1 MSSSLTEKDIKT
13 LIDENICFEIPYEQR
28 GYRWRVINLL
38 ELLGDLI
45 EFVNDPTG
53 AVYCL
58 QPLAV
63 SKLESSER
71 CYRVWDGQ
79 QRLTTIFLLMK
90 SLGLPRPYNF
100 NYERDT
106 DELRKNFMDAP
117 IFRGNDE
124 NNIDLFYIGRA
135 MRLFDDCIS
144 NNLNSS
150 LINRGNKS
158 ELSLFESIC
167 KSLRDRVTKER
178 VQNLL
183 LGLLPEKKLI
193 FLWYVVDEANATEI
207 FMDINSGKI
216 SLTNTELIKALLLS
230 ENSVIKKH
238 ELTAMQFS
246 EIEQGLMNDNFWFM
260 IQPQEFKRIGNSI
273 VMVKGKELQN
283 STASDL
289 RNKLMRFDLLFNIV
303 ADVDFKS
310 YQQDPLAA
318 FRFFYD
324 HRQEIDS
331 LWRTVR
337 ENYRILQSIYNDM
350 EAYHYVGYLTYQ
362 NPGVS
367 GYTRIKNLLNSYHY
381 NKRSDF
387 ISSLKNE
394 IKVFEDPDK
403 LDFNKNKKQIR
414 CCLLLHNILTL
425 IETFNRHN
433 NNSKLRLDR
442 PFETFPFELL
452 YRQEWNIE
460 HIAPA
465 TDNPLKNESDRS
477 QWIMSTK
484 QDFPG
489 LFEDRKENDS
499 VYPLF
504 SNDVTENVHNLYRD
518 YSNLIENRETFK
530 SNDEMKMK
538 ITVAFDK
545 LYVAVIEA
553 TETLAGDDKIN
564 EKYCI
569 GNYVLLDETTNKT
582 FHNALFPTK
591 RRIIIAATGQQL
603 DTLDKEMPLAYIPP
617 CTKAAF
623 MKFYNTRPSVSLT
636 QWTETD
642 VKDYRKNII
651 DLQSNFR

>member
-1 MSSSLTEKDIKT
+1 MSSSLSEKDIKS
-13 LIDENICFEIPYEQR
+13 LIQENLCFEIPYEQR

-45 EFVNDPTG
+45 EFSNDPTG
-53 AVYCL
+53 AMYCL

-63 SKLESSER
+63 SQLETSER
-71 CYRVWDGQ
+71 CFRVWDGQ

-90 SLGLPRPYNF
+90 SLGLPSPYTF
-100 NYERDT
+100 TYERDT
-106 DELRKNFMDAP
+106 DDLRKNFINSP
-117 IFRGNDE
+117 VFRGNLE

-135 MRLFDDCIS
+135 KQLFDDCLN
-144 NNLNSS
+144 NNLRST

-158 ELSLFESIC
+158 ELSLFENIC
-167 KSLRDRVTKER
+167 KALNNKVIKEQ
-178 VQNLL
+178 VKKLL
-183 LGLLPEKKLI
+183 LGELPAKKLM

-273 VMVKGKELQN
+273 ELVKGKELQ
-283 STASDL
+283 STVSSDL
-289 RNKLMRFDLLFNIV
+289 RNKLLRFDLLFNIV

-324 HRQEIDS
+324 HRQEIDQK
-331 LWRTVR
+331 WRDVR
-337 ENYRILQSIYNDM
+337 ESYRILQSIYNDM

-362 NPGVS
+362 TPGVS
-367 GYTRIKNLLNSYHY
+367 GYTRIKNLLKSYRN

-394 IKVFEDPDK
+394 IKVYDPDK
-403 LDFNKNKKQIR
+403 LDFDKNKQSIR

-425 IETFNRHN
+425 IESYRRNK
-433 NNSKLRLDR
+433 NNSQLRLDR
-442 PFETFPFELL
+442 PYETFPFELL
-452 YRQEWNIE
+452 YRQVWNIE

-465 TDNPLKNESDRS
+465 TDNSLKNESDQA
-477 QWIMSTK
+477 QWIESTK
-484 QDFPG
+484 LDFPE
-489 LFEDRKENDS
+489 LFVESTKSDS
-499 VYPLF
+499 VNSRF
-504 SNDVTENVHNLYRD
+504 KDDMKKRIHSLYRV
-518 YSNLIENRETFK
+518 YTETFENRESFK
-530 SNDEMKMK
+530 NKDEMRK
-538 ITVAFDK
+538 ILIDAFDK
-545 LYVAVIEA
+545 LYVAVVEA
-553 TETLAGDDKIN
+553 TDALSGDDMIK
-564 EKYCI
+564 EKNCI
-569 GNYVLLDETTNKT
+569 GNFVLLDEITNKT

-591 RRIIIAATGQQL
+591 RRIIIAATGQQVDRL
-603 DTLDKEMPLAYIPP
+603 DQQIRLAYIPP

-642 VKDYRKNII
+642 VKCYRKNIV
-651 DLQSNFR
+651 DLQSNFK

>member
-1 MSSSLTEKDIKT
+1 MSSSLTEKDLKS
-13 LIDENICFEIPYEQR
+13 LIEENICFEIPYEQR

-45 EFVNDPTG
+45 EFANDPTG
-53 AVYCL
+53 TVYCL

-63 SKLESSER
+63 SKLETSER

-79 QRLTTIFLLMK
+79 QRLTTLFLLMK
-90 SLGLPRPYNF
+90 SFGLPRPYTF

-106 DELRKNFMDAP
+106 DELRKKFIAAP
-117 IFRGNDE
+117 VFQGNDE

-135 MRLFDDCIS
+135 MQLFEDCIS
-144 NNLNSS
+144 NNQNSS

-158 ELSLFESIC
+158 ELNLFESIC
-167 KSLRDRVTKER
+167 RALSDKVTKER

-183 LGLLPEKKLI
+183 LGLLPEKKLM

-273 VMVKGKELQN
+273 VTVKGKELQN
-283 STASDL
+283 SSASDV

-303 ADVDFKS
+303 ADVNFKS
-310 YQQDPLAA
+310 YQQDPLAS
-318 FRFFYD
+318 FRFFYE
-324 HRQEIDS
+324 HRHEIDS
-331 LWRTVR
+331 LWRMVR

-367 GYTRIKNLLNSYHY
+367 GYTRIKNLLNLYRD
-381 NKRSDF
+381 NKRSEF
-387 ISSLKNE
+387 IASLKNE
-394 IKVFEDPDK
+394 IKVFIDPDK
-403 LDFNKNKKQIR
+403 LDFNKHKPQIR
-414 CCLLLHNILTL
+414 CCLILHNILTL
-425 IETFNRHN
+425 IESYRRNK
-433 NNSKLRLDR
+433 NNSQLRLDR
-442 PFETFPFELL
+442 PYETFPFELL
-452 YRQEWNIE
+452 YRQAWNIE

-465 TDNPLKNESDRS
+465 TDNSLKNESDQS
-477 QWIMSTK
+477 QWIDSTK
-484 QDFPG
+484 FDFPE
-489 LFEDRKENDS
+489 LFIVPNEKDSAHSRFSDDVRKKIYSLYCDYMKTIESTDS
-499 VYPLF
+499 FKSKEEKRSILV
-504 SNDVTENVHNLYRD
+504 
-518 YSNLIENRETFK
+518 ETF
-530 SNDEMKMK
+530 E
-538 ITVAFDK
+538 K
-545 LYVAVIEA
+545 LYVAIVEA
-553 TETLAGDDKIN
+553 TDALSSDDIIK

-569 GNYVLLDETTNKT
+569 GNYVLLDEKTNKT